1 MENWMKSGDG
11 TKSLSRLAVIYDLV
25 GIYLIGLLLLVV
37 GVFVSDDFFTM
48 TNLMSILNAVALL
61 GIVSAGMAFVTYS
74 GNMADLSIPSIM
86 AFSGIISVA
95 ALPLGLLP
103 ALVLGILAGML
114 IGAMNGFVV
123 GRFNANPILW
133 TLAVA
138 FFMEGFMRFTWSN
151 NQVYPDIEPGTSG
164 AAFIDIFRMSIGPV
178 PLIVVVMVI
187 MFIAGH
193 FVMMRTRFGIESK
206 LVGSSRAAARTTGIN
221 VPRVV
226 LMDFLAAAFG
236 ASIAGIFITSMNK
249 LGVFY
254 LGKGYDFKS
263 VTAVV
268 IGGMMLSGG
277 RGNMLGVFGGVLV
290 IGLLANIMTFTGINM
305 FQQNIVT
312 GAIFIAVVGL
322 HQYRLRKRGKDYA

>member
-1 MENWMKSGDG
+1 MRPAVK
-11 TKSLSRLAVIYDLV
+11 TTSLSRLAAIYDIL
-25 GIYLIGLLLLVV
+25 GIYLVGLLLLIT
-37 GVFVSDDFFTM
+37 GTFISDEFLTPK
-48 TNLMSILNAVALL
+48 NLMSILNAVSLL
-61 GIVSAGMAFVTYS
+61 GIVAAGMAFVTYS

-86 AFSGIISVA
+86 AFSGIITVA
-95 ALPLGLLP
+95 ALPLGLAP
-103 ALVLGILAGML
+103 ALVLGVSAGML

-151 NQVYPDIEPGTSG
+151 NQVYPDIEPGTAG
-164 AAFIDIFRMSIGPV
+164 AAFINIFRMNIGPI
-178 PLIVVVMVI
+178 PLIVAVMVL
-187 MFIAGH
+187 MFVTCH
-193 FVMMRTRFGIESK
+193 LVLTRTRFGIESK
-206 LVGSSRAAARTTGIN
+206 LAGSSKAAAKTTGIN

-226 LMDFLAAAFG
+226 LMDFLAAAFC
-236 ASIAGIFITSMNK
+236 ASIAGIFLTSMNK

-290 IGLLANIMTFTGINM
+290 IGLLANIMTFVGINT

-312 GAIFIAVVGL
+312 GAIFIIVVGL
-322 HQYRLRKRGKDYA
+322 HQYQLRKRGKDYA

>member
-1 MENWMKSGDG
+1 MKSAE
-11 TKSLSRLAVIYDLV
+11 KAISLSRLTTIYDRA
-25 GIYLIGLLLLVV
+25 GIYFIALLLLII
-37 GVFVSDDFFTM
+37 GTFVSDEFLTPK
-48 TNLMSILNAVALL
+48 NLMSILNAVSLL
-61 GIVSAGMAFVTYS
+61 GIVAAGMAFVTYS

-95 ALPLGLLP
+95 ALPLGLAP
-103 ALVLGILAGML
+103 ALILGVSAGML
-114 IGAMNGFVV
+114 IGAMNGYVV

-164 AAFIDIFRMSIGPV
+164 AAFIDIFRLSIGPI
-178 PLIVVVMVI
+178 PLIVAVMILMFVI
-187 MFIAGH
+187 CH
-193 FVMMRTRFGIESK
+193 LVLTRTRFGIESK
-206 LVGSSRAAARTTGIN
+206 LTGSSKAAAKTTGIN

-226 LMDFLAAAFG
+226 LMDFLAAAFC
-236 ASIAGIFITSMNK
+236 ASIAGIFLTSMNK

-290 IGLLANIMTFTGINM
+290 IGLLANIMTFIGINT

-312 GAIFIAVVGL
+312 GAIFIIVVGL
-322 HQYRLRKRGKDYA
+322 HQYQLRKRGKDYA

>member
-1 MENWMKSGDG
+1 MRRPDKTRSLPRLG
-11 TKSLSRLAVIYDLV
+11 TLYDCV

-37 GVFVSDDFFTM
+37 GVLVSDEFLTSK
-48 TNLMSILNAVALL
+48 NLMSVLNAVSLL
-61 GIVSAGMAFVTYS
+61 GIVATGMAFVTYS

-95 ALPLGLLP
+95 ALRFGLAP
-103 ALVLGILAGML
+103 ALILGMAAGML

-151 NQVYPDIEPGTSG
+151 NQVYPDIEPGTAG
-164 AAFIDIFRMSIGPV
+164 AAFIDIFRLNVGPI
-178 PLIVVVMVI
+178 PLIVVVMVL
-187 MFIAGH
+187 MFVVGH
-193 FVMMRTRFGIESK
+193 LVMTRTRFGIESK
-206 LVGSSRAAARTTGIN
+206 LVGSARAASRATGID

-226 LMDFLAAAFG
+226 QMDFLAAAFC

-268 IGGMMLSGG
+268 VGGMMLSGG
-277 RGNMLGVFGGVLV
+277 RGTMLGVFGGVLV
-290 IGLLANIMTFTGINM
+290 IGLLANIMTFMGVNT

-312 GAIFIAVVGL
+312 GAVFIAVVGL
-322 HQYRLRKRGKDYA
+322 SQYRLRRRGKDYA

>member
-1 MENWMKSGDG
+1 MRPVEKV
-11 TKSLSRLAVIYDLV
+11 TSLSRLAVIYDSL
-25 GIYLIGLLLLVV
+25 GIYFVGLLLLVA
-37 GVFVSDDFFTM
+37 GTFVSDEFLTHK
-48 TNLMSILNAVALL
+48 NLMSILNAISLL
-61 GIVSAGMAFVTYS
+61 GIVAAGMAFVTYS

-95 ALPLGLLP
+95 ALPLGLAP
-103 ALVLGILAGML
+103 ALILGISAGML

-138 FFMEGFMRFTWSN
+138 FFMEGFMRFAWSN
-151 NQVYPDIEPGTSG
+151 NQVYPDIEPGTAG
-164 AAFIDIFRMSIGPV
+164 AAFIDIFRLNIGPI
-178 PLIVVVMVI
+178 PLIVAVMVL
-187 MFIAGH
+187 MFVICH
-193 FVMMRTRFGIESK
+193 LVLTRTRFGIESK
-206 LVGSSRAAARTTGIN
+206 LAGSSKAAAKTTGIN

-226 LMDFLAAAFG
+226 LMDFLAAAFC
-236 ASIAGIFITSMNK
+236 ASVAGIFLTSMNK

-290 IGLLANIMTFTGINM
+290 IGLLANIMTFIGINT

-312 GAIFIAVVGL
+312 GAIFVAVVGL
-322 HQYRLRKRGKDYA
+322 HQYQLRKRGKDYA

>member
-1 MENWMKSGDG
+1 MTRGRR
-11 TKSLSRLAVIYDLV
+11 TKSPWRLAAIYDYV
-25 GIYLIGLLLLVV
+25 GIYFVALILLAA
-37 GVFVSDDFFTM
+37 GAFVSEKFFTVSNFM
-48 TNLMSILNAVALL
+48 DILNAVALL
-61 GIVSAGMAFVTYS
+61 GIAAAGMAFITYS
-74 GNMADLSIPSIM
+74 GNMADLSIPSTI
-86 AFSGIISVA
+86 AFSGIITVA

-103 ALVLGILAGML
+103 ALVLGVAAGML

-123 GRFNANPILW
+123 GRLNANPILW

-164 AAFIDIFRMSIGPV
+164 AAFIEIFRTSICGV
-178 PLIVVVMVI
+178 PLIVVVMLG
-187 MFIAGH
+187 MFVAGH
-193 FVMMRTRFGIESK
+193 LVMTRTRFGIESK
-206 LVGSSRAAARTTGIN
+206 LTGSCRPAARTTGIN

-226 LMDFLAAAFG
+226 MTSFLAAAFC
-236 ASIAGIFITSMNK
+236 ASIAGIFITSLNK

-254 LGKGYDFKS
+254 LGKGYDFKA

-277 RGNMLGVFGGVLV
+277 RGNMLGVLGGVLV
-290 IGLLANIMTFTGINM
+290 IGLLANIMTFVGINT

-322 HQYRLRKRGKDYA
+322 GQYRLRKRGKDYA

>member
-1 MENWMKSGDG
+1 MKSGDG

>member
-1 MENWMKSGDG
+1 MACGRR
-11 TKSLSRLAVIYDLV
+11 TKSASRLAAIYDCV
-25 GIYLIGLLLLVV
+25 GIYLIALVLLAA
-37 GVFVSDDFFTM
+37 GAFVSEKFFTVDNFM
-48 TNLMSILNAVALL
+48 GILNAVALL
-61 GIVSAGMAFVTYS
+61 GMAAAGMAFITYS

-86 AFSGIISVA
+86 AFSGIITVA
-95 ALPLGLLP
+95 ALPFGLLP
-103 ALVLGILAGML
+103 ALVLGVLAGML

-151 NQVYPDIEPGTSG
+151 NQVYPDIAPGTSG
-164 AAFIDIFRMSIGPV
+164 AAFIEIFRTSIGGV
-178 PLIVVVMVI
+178 PLIVVVMLG
-187 MFIAGH
+187 MFVVGH
-193 FVMMRTRFGIESK
+193 LVMTRTRFGIESK
-206 LVGSSRAAARTTGIN
+206 LTGSCRAAARTTGIN

-226 LMDFLAAAFG
+226 MMDFLAAAFC
-236 ASIAGIFITSMNK
+236 ASIAGIFITSLNK

-254 LGKGYDFKS
+254 LGKGYDFKA

-277 RGNMLGVFGGVLV
+277 RGNMLGVLGGVLV
-290 IGLLANIMTFTGINM
+290 IGLLANIMTFMGINA

-312 GAIFIAVVGL
+312 GAIFITVVGL
-322 HQYRLRKRGKDYA
+322 GQYRLRKRGKDYA

>member
-1 MENWMKSGDG
+1 MTRGRR
-11 TKSLSRLAVIYDLV
+11 TKGASRLAAIYDCV
-25 GIYLIGLLLLVV
+25 GIYLIGLILLAA
-37 GVFVSDDFFTM
+37 GAFVSEEFFTARNFM
-48 TNLMSILNAVALL
+48 DILNAVALL
-61 GIVSAGMAFVTYS
+61 GMAAAGMAFITYS

-86 AFSGIISVA
+86 AFSGIITVA
-95 ALPLGLLP
+95 ALPFGLLP
-103 ALVLGILAGML
+103 ALLLGVAAGML

-164 AAFIDIFRMSIGPV
+164 AAFIEIFRTSICGV
-178 PLIVVVMVI
+178 PLIVVVMLG
-187 MFIAGH
+187 MFVAGH
-193 FVMMRTRFGIESK
+193 LVMTRTRFGIESK
-206 LVGSSRAAARTTGIN
+206 LTGSCRAAARTTGIN

-226 LMDFLAAAFG
+226 MTGFLAAAFC
-236 ASIAGIFITSMNK
+236 ASIAGIFITSLNK

-254 LGKGYDFKS
+254 LGKGYDFKA

-277 RGNMLGVFGGVLV
+277 RGNMLGVLGGVLV
-290 IGLLANIMTFTGINM
+290 IGLLANIMTFMGINT

-322 HQYRLRKRGKDYA
+322 GQYRLRKRGKDYA

>member
-1 MENWMKSGDG
+1 MKSIER
-11 TKSLSRLAVIYDLV
+11 TTSLSRLALIHDRA
-25 GIYLIGLLLLVV
+25 GIYVIALLLLIA
-37 GVFVSDDFFTM
+37 GTFVSDEFLTSKNM
-48 TNLMSILNAVALL
+48 LNILNAVSLL
-61 GIVSAGMAFVTYS
+61 GIVAAGMAFVTYS

-95 ALPLGLLP
+95 ALPIGLAP
-103 ALVLGILAGML
+103 ALLLGVLAGML
-114 IGAMNGFVV
+114 IGAMNGYIV

-151 NQVYPDIEPGTSG
+151 TQVYPDIEPGTAG
-164 AAFIDIFRMSIGPV
+164 AAFINIFRLSIGPV
-178 PLIVVVMVI
+178 PLIVAVMILMFVI
-187 MFIAGH
+187 CH
-193 FVMMRTRFGIESK
+193 LVLTRTRFGIESK
-206 LVGSSRAAARTTGIN
+206 LVGSSKPAAKTTGIN

-226 LMDFLAAAFG
+226 LMDFLAAAFC

-268 IGGMMLSGG
+268 IGGMTLSGG
-277 RGNMLGVFGGVLV
+277 RGNMPGVFGGVLV
-290 IGLLANIMTFTGINM
+290 IGFLVNIMTFIGINT

-312 GAIFIAVVGL
+312 GAIFIIVVGL
-322 HQYRLRKRGKDYA
+322 HQYQLRKRGKDYA

>member
-1 MENWMKSGDG
+1 MRSTEKA
-11 TKSLSRLAVIYDLV
+11 TSLSRLSAIYDRA
-25 GIYLIGLLLLVV
+25 GIYFVALLLLMA
-37 GVFVSDDFFTM
+37 GTFVSNEFLTPK
-48 TNLMSILNAVALL
+48 NLMSILNAISLL
-61 GIVSAGMAFVTYS
+61 GIAAAGMAFVTYS

-95 ALPLGLLP
+95 TLPLGLAP
-103 ALVLGILAGML
+103 ALVLGISAGML
-114 IGAMNGFVV
+114 IGAMNGYVV

-151 NQVYPDIEPGTSG
+151 NQVYPDIEPGTAG
-164 AAFIDIFRMSIGPV
+164 AAFIDIFRLSIGPV
-178 PLIVVVMVI
+178 PLIVALMAL
-187 MFIAGH
+187 MFVTCH
-193 FVMMRTRFGIESK
+193 LVLRRTRFGIESK
-206 LVGSSRAAARTTGIN
+206 LVGSSKAAAKTTGIN

-226 LMDFLAAAFG
+226 LMDFLAAAFC

-290 IGLLANIMTFTGINM
+290 IGLLANIMTFIGINT

-312 GAIFIAVVGL
+312 GAIFIVVVGL
-322 HQYRLRKRGKDYA
+322 HQYQLRKRGKDYA

>member
-1 MENWMKSGDG
+1 MTRGRR
-11 TKSLSRLAVIYDLV
+11 TKGAFRLATIYDCV
-25 GIYLIGLLLLVV
+25 GIYLIGLILLAA
-37 GVFVSDDFFTM
+37 GAFVSEEFFTARNFM
-48 TNLMSILNAVALL
+48 DIMNAVALL
-61 GIVSAGMAFVTYS
+61 GMAAAGMAFITYS

-86 AFSGIISVA
+86 AFSGIITVA
-95 ALPLGLLP
+95 ALPFGLLP
-103 ALVLGILAGML
+103 ALLLGVAAGML

-164 AAFIDIFRMSIGPV
+164 AAFIEIFRTSICGV
-178 PLIVVVMVI
+178 PLIVVVMLG
-187 MFIAGH
+187 MFVAGH
-193 FVMMRTRFGIESK
+193 LVMTRTRFGIESK
-206 LVGSSRAAARTTGIN
+206 LTGSCRAAAGTTGIN

-226 LMDFLAAAFG
+226 MTGFLAAAFC
-236 ASIAGIFITSMNK
+236 ASIAGIFITSLNK

-254 LGKGYDFKS
+254 LGKGYDFKA

-277 RGNMLGVFGGVLV
+277 RGNMLGVLGGVLV
-290 IGLLANIMTFTGINM
+290 IGLLANIMTFMGINT

-322 HQYRLRKRGKDYA
+322 GQYRLRKRGKDYA

>member
-1 MENWMKSGDG
+1 MRPAS
-11 TKSLSRLAVIYDLV
+11 SLFRLSDIYDRA
-25 GIYLIGLLLLVV
+25 GIYFIALLLLM
-37 GVFVSDDFFTM
+37 GGTFVSDEFLTPK
-48 TNLMSILNAVALL
+48 NLLSILNAVSLL
-61 GIVSAGMAFVTYS
+61 GIVAAGMAFVTYS

-95 ALPLGLLP
+95 ALPLGLAP
-103 ALVLGILAGML
+103 ALILGISAGMM
-114 IGAMNGFVV
+114 IGAMNGYVV

-164 AAFIDIFRMSIGPV
+164 ASFIDIFRLSIGPV
-178 PLIVVVMVI
+178 PLIVVVMV
-187 MFIAGH
+187 FI
-193 FVMMRTRFGIESK
+193 FVICHLVLTRTRFGIESK
-206 LVGSSRAAARTTGIN
+206 LVGSSKPAAKTTGIN

-226 LMDFLAAAFG
+226 LMDFLAAAFC

-290 IGLLANIMTFTGINM
+290 IGFLANIMTFIGINT

-312 GAIFIAVVGL
+312 GAIFIIVVGL
-322 HQYRLRKRGKDYA
+322 HQYQLRKRGKDYA